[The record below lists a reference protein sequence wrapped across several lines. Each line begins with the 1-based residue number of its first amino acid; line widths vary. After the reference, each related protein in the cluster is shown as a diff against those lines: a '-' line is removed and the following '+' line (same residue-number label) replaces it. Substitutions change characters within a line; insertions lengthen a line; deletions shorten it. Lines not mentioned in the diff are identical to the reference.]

1 MPPSRW
7 CRRAKRMSLSD
18 WSVRDAIQERVD
30 KEDLLMWARK
40 PNAPIANKP
49 LPPKQECSETGKFVF
64 GRSIE
69 FR

>member
-1 MPPSRW
+1 
-7 CRRAKRMSLSD
+7 MSLSD
-18 WSVRDAIQERVD
+18 WSLRDAIQERVD